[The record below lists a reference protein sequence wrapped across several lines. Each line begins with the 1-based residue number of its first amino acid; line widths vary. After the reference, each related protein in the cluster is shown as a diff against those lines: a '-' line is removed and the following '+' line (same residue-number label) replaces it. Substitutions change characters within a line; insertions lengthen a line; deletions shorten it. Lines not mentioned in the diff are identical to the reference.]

1 MERIV
6 AVARTLGNGAAR
18 KTVPPSSTLGGRKP
32 HYVGATGPRI
42 VGRHPA
48 MNRVLQ
54 LARQVAGSRAT
65 VLITGE
71 SGTGKEMF
79 ARYLHAMSKRV
90 DKAFVAVNCAALP
103 EHLLESELFGHEKGA
118 FTGAIARKPGKFEL
132 ADGGTLLLDEI
143 SEMDMA
149 LQAKLLRVLQEGE
162 IDRVG
167 GTETLKVDVRV
178 LATTNRDLED
188 WVKQG
193 KFRQDLYF
201 RLNVIPL
208 RLPSLRERSDDVLE
222 LAHFFMDMY
231 VREYALPQAV
241 LSQSA
246 MDWLRDYDFPGN
258 VRELQN
264 LMERAVLLANGRPVE
279 PRHFLLE
286 NDDWPLFEE
295 DEPQCAPDESGSDY
309 SPDAAGA
316 GQDSAYAVNGQA
328 APPDGS
334 SGGQDAPRS
343 RNQGSGDS
351 ALASGGAVIPLHEME
366 RIMILKGLEATSGN
380 RTQAADLL
388 GISVRTLRNKLNEYR
403 AAGHPID

>member
-1 MERIV
+1 M
-6 AVARTLGNGAAR
+6 
-18 KTVPPSSTLGGRKP
+18 
-32 HYVGATGPRI
+32 
-42 VGRHPA
+42 
-48 MNRVLQ
+48 
-54 LARQVAGSRAT
+54 
-65 VLITGE
+65 
-71 SGTGKEMF
+71 
-79 ARYLHAMSKRV
+79 
-90 DKAFVAVNCAALP
+90 
-103 EHLLESELFGHEKGA
+103 
-118 FTGAIARKPGKFEL
+118 
-132 ADGGTLLLDEI
+132 
-143 SEMDMA
+143 
-149 LQAKLLRVLQEGE
+149 
-162 IDRVG
+162 
-167 GTETLKVDVRV
+167 
-178 LATTNRDLED
+178 
-188 WVKQG
+188 
-193 KFRQDLYF
+193 
-201 RLNVIPL
+201 
-208 RLPSLRERSDDVLE
+208 LE

-295 DEPQCAPDESGSDY
+295 DEAQCDPDESESDY
-309 SPDAAGA
+309 SPDAAWA
-316 GQDSAYAVNGQA
+316 GLDSAHEVDSQA
-328 APPDGS
+328 APSEGS
-334 SGGQDAPRS
+334 SGVQDALRS
-343 RNQGSGDS
+343 LNQSPGGS